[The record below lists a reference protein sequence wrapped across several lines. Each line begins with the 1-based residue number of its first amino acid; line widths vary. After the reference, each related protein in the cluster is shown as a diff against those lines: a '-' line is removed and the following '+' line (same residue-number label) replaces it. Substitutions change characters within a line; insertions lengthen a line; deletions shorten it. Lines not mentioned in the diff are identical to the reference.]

1 MTLSSAPTLSAPLL
15 AVSGLKA
22 GYGAVDVLHDVDI
35 SVGAGEFVCV
45 IGANTAGKSTL
56 LRTVSGLVACRGSI
70 RFDGTELVG
79 RPAHAIPALGIA
91 HVPEGRHVFPEMTV
105 EENVM
110 LGAYSVRAS
119 RDLAERREAVLT
131 MFPRLRERIGQL
143 AGTLSGGEQQMVA
156 IGRALML
163 KPRLLLLDEPS
174 HGLAPKI
181 VDELHDT
188 FLAVSRTGTAI
199 LLVEQNTTLALSV
212 ASRGYVL
219 ESGRVVLS
227 GTSAELSGNDAVR
240 SAYLGL

>member
-1 MTLSSAPTLSAPLL
+1 MTGQPPLL
-15 AVSGLKA
+15 SIAGLSA
-22 GYGAVDVLHDVDI
+22 GYGGLDVLHDVSID
-35 SVGAGEFVCV
+35 VGAGEFVCV

-56 LRTVSGLVACRGSI
+56 LRTISGLVSARGSI

-79 RPAHAIPALGIA
+79 RPSHAIPALGIA

-110 LGAYSVRAS
+110 LGAYAVRSAS
-119 RDLAERREAVLT
+119 DLATRRDRVLT
-131 MFPRLRERIGQL
+131 MFPRLRERLGQL

-163 KPRLLLLDEPS
+163 QPRLLLLDEPS

-212 ASRGYVL
+212 AGRGYVL

>member
-1 MTLSSAPTLSAPLL
+1 MTNPSPLL
-15 AVSGLKA
+15 SIAGLHA
-22 GYGAVDVLHDVDI
+22 GYGGIDVLHDI
-35 SVGAGEFVCV
+35 AIEVGVGEFVCV

-56 LRTVSGLVACRGSI
+56 LRTVSGLVAARGSI

-79 RPAHAIPALGIA
+79 RPSHEIPALGIA

-110 LGAYSVRAS
+110 LGAYAVRSAS
-119 RDLAERREAVLT
+119 DLAARRERVLT
-131 MFPRLRERIGQL
+131 MFPRLRERLGQL
-143 AGTLSGGEQQMVA
+143 AGPLSGGEQQMVA

-163 KPRLLLLDEPS
+163 QPRLLLLDEPS

-188 FLAVSRTGTAI
+188 FLAVSRTGTSI

-212 ASRGYVL
+212 AGRGYVL

>member
-1 MTLSSAPTLSAPLL
+1 MTSASPLL
-15 AVSGLKA
+15 AIEGLNA
-22 GYGAVDVLHDVDI
+22 GYGAIDVLHDVSI

-45 IGANTAGKSTL
+45 IGANTAGKSAL
-56 LRTVSGLVACRGSI
+56 LRTISGLVASRGSI

-79 RPAHAIPALGIA
+79 RPSHLIPELGIA

-110 LGAYSVRAS
+110 LGAYAVRSAS
-119 RDLAERREAVLT
+119 DLAQRREQVMT
-131 MFPRLRERIGQL
+131 MFPRLRERLSQL

-212 ASRGYVL
+212 AGRGYVL

>member
-1 MTLSSAPTLSAPLL
+1 MTSQPPLL
-15 AVSGLKA
+15 SIAGLHA
-22 GYGAVDVLHDVDI
+22 GYGGLDVLHDVSI
-35 SVGAGEFVCV
+35 AVGAGEFVCV

-56 LRTVSGLVACRGSI
+56 LRTVSGLVSARGSI

-79 RPAHAIPALGIA
+79 RPSHAIPMLGIA

-110 LGAYSVRAS
+110 LGAYAVRSAS
-119 RDLAERREAVLT
+119 DLAVRRDRVLT
-131 MFPRLRERIGQL
+131 MFPRLRERLGQL

-163 KPRLLLLDEPS
+163 QPRLLLLDEPS

-188 FLAVSRTGTAI
+188 FLAVSRTGTSI

-212 ASRGYVL
+212 AARGYVL

>member
-1 MTLSSAPTLSAPLL
+1 MTSQSPLL
-15 AVSGLKA
+15 SIAGLNA
-22 GYGAVDVLHDVDI
+22 GYGGLDVLHDVSI
-35 SVGAGEFVCV
+35 AVGAGEFVCV

-56 LRTVSGLVACRGSI
+56 LRTISGLVSARGSI

-79 RPAHAIPALGIA
+79 RPSHAIPALGIA

-110 LGAYSVRAS
+110 LGAYAVRSAS
-119 RDLAERREAVLT
+119 DLAVRRDRVLT
-131 MFPRLRERIGQL
+131 MFPRLRERLGQL

-163 KPRLLLLDEPS
+163 QPRLLLLDEPS

-188 FLAVSRTGTAI
+188 FLAVSRTGTSI

-212 ASRGYVL
+212 AGRGYVL